1 MEISDEVKAKVFA
14 QYWGQRVAQWKED
27 IRPDALV
34 VNSPVLSTMHDNW
47 FLALKNL
54 TDITDEDAIRV
65 INMLNNNVD
74 EKDVINGLKNKHI
87 ISEMFKH
94 DTEYISSPM
103 YTIFAISMV
112 QQYLQSQG
120 YDVPNY
126 YLDGKTCIEAGIAV
140 YIKTLK

>member
-1 MEISDEVKAKVFA
+1 MKISIEIITKVFA
-14 QYWGQRVAQWKED
+14 QYLGCDFQLKRKSGELVNITLSALNISEIQED
-27 IRPDALV
+27 DMLI
-34 VNSPVLSTMHDNW
+34 
-47 FLALKNL
+47 LKNL
-54 TDITDEDAIRV
+54 SDITDEDAIKV
-65 INMLNNNVD
+65 INMLNNDVD